1 MWPFPKR
8 PRPPIPQRMRELLS
22 EYPDLLER
30 LQDALDEVVTK
41 PAHSIPPYEVA
52 IWTLED
58 TLSGMISQTRRELD
72 LQQGGDDSLLALQL
86 EKKMD
91 VLFSARSRGRGMS
104 DMRELMAYF
113 PSEGPFR

>member
-8 PRPPIPQRMRELLS
+8 PRPPIPQRIRELLS

-41 PAHSIPPYEVA
+41 PAHSIPPFEVA
-52 IWTLED
+52 IWTLQD
-58 TLSGMISQTRRELD
+58 TLEGFIYSAQGELAV
-72 LQQGGDDSLLALQL
+72 QEGGGDDLLVRQL
-86 EKKMD
+86 EKKID
-91 VLFSARSRGRGMS
+91 VLFSAAARGDGRRDMS
-104 DMRELMAYF
+104 ELRAYF